1 MKMKAMIMMVAALLV
16 SVTLAQDAKKA
27 QYASL
32 ASARA
37 KITQVIKSPKD
48 MTVLMQSL
56 SSEDQKQFLAEVI
69 AAVSSMPAEESDRT
83 ATLVEVVNAALAG
96 SHKGNALTLVAE
108 VFATVPPTALTAVN
122 ESLAAGLMNRASDKN
137 LTITD
142 EQYIKIAKTVMEKVN
157 ERVANEDNAGVRSG
171 FAALMLIRGSNSESS
186 EITSAIIAS
195 LPANVQN
202 DAKTEWIPAALG
214 KGQAKT
220 YDPMLAVVD
229 NEAKRPVTEDNA
241 AAAGGAARSQK
252 SEDADSEPM
261 IGLRVSG
268 VQNFDCLLADIGG
281 ANTDPTFTADA
292 SNPTLDAVQN
302 KLNYELPNIGA
313 GDAASDANAAISE
326 AENYANQTIGDN
338 E

>member
-48 MTVLMQSL
+48 LTALMQAL
-56 SSEDQKQFLAEVI
+56 SPEDQRLFLAEVV

-83 ATLVEVVNAALAG
+83 ATFVEVVNAALAG

-108 VFATVPPTALTAVN
+108 VFATVPPTALVAVN
-122 ESLAAGLMNRASDKN
+122 ESLASGLMNRASDTN
-137 LTITD
+137 VTFTV
-142 EQYIKIAKTVMEKVN
+142 EQYITIAKTVMEKVN

-171 FAALMLIRGSNSESS
+171 FAALMLIRGANSDSP
-186 EITSAIIAS
+186 EITSAIIKS
-195 LPANVQN
+195 LPSTVQN
-202 DAKTEWIPAALG
+202 DAKAEWIPAALG
-214 KGQAKT
+214 RGQAKS
-220 YDPMLAVVD
+220 YVPMLAVVD
-229 NEAKRPVTEDNA
+229 NEGKSPAYDGNA
-241 AAAGGAARSQK
+241 AAAARTQKGGTDGGQ
-252 SEDADSEPM
+252 DADSEPL

-281 ANTDPTFTADA
+281 ANTDPTFTA
-292 SNPTLDAVQN
+292 SSSTPTVDAVQN
-302 KLNYELPNIGA
+302 KLNYELPNIGTGDAA
-313 GDAASDANAAISE
+313 GDANTAVTEAI
-326 AENYANQTIGDN
+326 NYPNQTLGD
-338 E
+338 